1 MVFHCQGLLQNLIVI
16 DAIKVMDASGP
27 EYGPCEI
34 LALFSTWMK
43 LPQNSHCT
51 SWASENQ

>member
-27 EYGPCEI
+27 EYGPCET

-51 SWASENQ
+51 S